1 MDTEVTLDQQSA
13 ASSTTARLA
22 DEFSGR
28 NDAAAIQQILHDSL
42 DAQAKSSNAITD
54 APSLVERFAGIVY
67 FSEMAADNQRD
78 RRSSHRRT
86 TGVVSGAEPP
96 RSTRGRRTPS
106 RPWRLPA
113 SERSSKS

>member
-1 MDTEVTLDQQSA
+1 MDTEATLDQQSA

-28 NDAAAIQQILHDSL
+28 NDAAAIEQILHDSL

-54 APSLVERFAGIVY
+54 APSLAERFAGIVY
-67 FSEMAADNQRD
+67 FSEMAADSQRD
-78 RRSSHRRT
+78 RRSGHRRA
-86 TGVVSGAEPP
+86 TGVVSGAEPAGSP
-96 RSTRGRRTPS
+96 RGRRSPT

-113 SERSSKS
+113 SERNSKS